1 MLVYQRVSKTTKT
14 KMWVPLSSTILPL
27 PGQEGLPR
35 VVFFGYPKLSWVQ
48 HGSPKLRSELDLG
61 DPYDLGSPK
70 KNLGLWIF
78 FSSSSVLLYSF
89 IFFCLEPLLQDF
101 RNPKFRSLAEARF
114 MTPGWAFL
122 VRFNFLNLIGREN
135 SEKLPCATFFSIS
148 VALQQTNIAIEK
160 RTIYR

>member
-78 FSSSSVLLYSF
+78 FPVLQFFSILSF
-89 IFFCLEPLLQDF
+89 FLSG
-101 RNPKFRSLAEARF
+101 NPAAGLPESQV
-114 MTPGWAFL
+114 P
-122 VRFNFLNLIGREN
+122 VVGRGEIHDTRVG

>member
-89 IFFCLEPLLQDF
+89 IFSVW
-101 RNPKFRSLAEARF
+101 NPCCRTSGIPSSGRWQRRDSWHQGGHFLCDSTSLIWSVGKIPR
-114 MTPGWAFL
+114 
-122 VRFNFLNLIGREN
+122 NFLAQHFFQSQLP
-135 SEKLPCATFFSIS
+135 SSKLT
-148 VALQQTNIAIEK
+148 
-160 RTIYR
+160 